1 MTKTADAVGRGR
13 LLKVLDGAWG
23 TVGPEFRAA
32 GAEIA
37 AFAGCEKALCVFSAS
52 AALETVLRA
61 QNIGRGDEVIVAAWS
76 DPVDSMTCAA
86 VGAVPVFADVDENTL
101 TLSPAALG
109 SALTGR
115 TQAVIA
121 DLPGGNPCDA
131 PALSHFCREH
141 GLLFIINLSDC
152 WGTEIGGRKIW
163 KYADAAFADLGDGR
177 LADAGLAG
185 AVLTDDADAFEKYYA
200 YHNCGRPQDAGA
212 SLSFDAILGGD
223 LRIAEWQCAL
233 IRGQIGLIPE
243 RLRECREESAVVAE
257 KTAPVA
263 LVPGGVSS
271 RRGTLV
277 AGEKTG
283 GLRYAPCFEL
293 MCDAP
298 VWSSG
303 FFLKCTGAAGVRR
316 GSFPVSRYASEN
328 ARLAYPAE
336 KEKNDRV

>member
-1 MTKTADAVGRGR
+1 MGKLIITPYSGGILSALYDGGRVR
-13 LLKVLDGAWG
+13 LLDWNAPGEKIRCGDV
-23 TVGPEFRAA
+23 FRAK
-32 GAEIA
+32 I
-37 AFAGCEKALCVFSAS
+37 VSIS
-52 AALETVLRA
+52 R
-61 QNIGRGDEVIVAAWS
+61 NIS
-76 DPVDSMTCAA
+76 
-86 VGAVPVFADVDENTL
+86 
-101 TLSPAALG
+101 
-109 SALTGR
+109 
-115 TQAVIA
+115 
-121 DLPGGNPCDA
+121 
-131 PALSHFCREH
+131 
-141 GLLFIINLSDC
+141 
-152 WGTEIGGRKIW
+152 
-163 KYADAAFADLGDGR
+163 AAFADLGDGR